1 MDSSSQSAESSE
13 ILKKGVMLDPS
24 QLSPL
29 PNYSRRFDSTTTN
42 SNPAVTSTSD
52 DFEFVVQEE
61 QLEEKMINNN
71 INQDPLSRQQQDDIF
86 LNDNIM
92 IQKYYQQQQPTSLKV
107 LFMGDSLSDKHKNNV
122 LKKFSEALALMAQR
136 QPHFHPLSLSPTTTF
151 INNKWMDKEIPMTF
165 NERKHHVIFLDTF
178 ESEPIDTYEDNGI
191 SVIEVDFTWSTTIA
205 SLLSDEDTLLFQ
217 QQQQHH
223 FLQAYINHYWE
234 KLDLVVY
241 FFSSHSMTNASI
253 NRVNQEMI
261 YLKQLSNDY
270 NIPIWPILVH
280 RPYERTGTSSSASS
294 SRPGTNNTFRTASP
308 NTPTPYSTAATTP
321 IKRFRSPIN
330 NNYIPMMI
338 SDEVDPI
345 SLKQSFLEQL
355 LRHGIQCV
363 DLPGINP
370 ERPNFMGNNKNKKNE
385 DMDNRTQQ
393 QLDIM
398 TVDQFITIDKKEL
411 AHMLKRW
418 HKSTK
423 RARLTSAAL
432 SSPSKTREYIIKK
445 LGIIGSILGISLLL
459 VGAITYH
466 SNSNQN
472 EWMANNKKEQTVV
485 EKVQLNPMWN
495 IVNQESLRH
504 LFLIQL
510 PPSLQNNQNLDF
522 SVLLLDH
529 HGQIQEYPMEY
540 NQQQGSYSVDVP
552 SPCLLNDDHDY
563 IASVFWYHPEQQQES
578 ENMDENIKKSDNDND
593 MILID
598 RVALTVEACDRMVAI
613 QSTFGANKMCKMD
626 DGMTLSTII
635 TYPHNV
641 DDALKMLMTS
651 IKALWTFLL
660 HGLYKNI
667 IEE

>member
-1 MDSSSQSAESSE
+1 
-13 ILKKGVMLDPS
+13 MLDPS

-29 PNYSRRFDSTTTN
+29 PNYSRRSDFTTTTS
-42 SNPAVTSTSD
+42 SNPAVTLTSD
-52 DFEFVVQEE
+52 DFEFVVQEQE
-61 QLEEKMINNN
+61 QHEEKMTNNH
-71 INQDPLSRQQQDDIF
+71 INQDPLFSRQQQDDIF

-92 IQKYYQQQQPTSLKV
+92 IQKYHQQQQPTTLKV

-122 LKKFSEALALMAQR
+122 LKKFSEALAFEVQR
-136 QPHFHPLSLSPTTTF
+136 QPHFHPSFLSPTTAF
-151 INNKWMDKEIPMTF
+151 INNNTRMDKEIPMTF

-191 SVIEVDFTWSTTIA
+191 SVIEVDFTWSTTIS
-205 SLLSDEDTLLFQ
+205 SLLSDENTLLFQ
-217 QQQQHH
+217 QQQQQH
-223 FLQAYINHYWE
+223 FLQAYINHYWK

-241 FFSSHSMTNASI
+241 FFSSHSMTNTSI

-294 SRPGTNNTFRTASP
+294 SRPSTNNTFRTASP

-355 LRHGIQCV
+355 IQHEIQCV

-370 ERPNFMGNNKNKKNE
+370 ERPNFMGNNKNKKDE
-385 DMDNRTQQ
+385 DIDMDNRTQQ

-411 AHMLKRW
+411 AQMLKRW

-423 RARLTSAAL
+423 RARLASATL
-432 SSPSKTREYIIKK
+432 SSSSSLKTREHIIKK
-445 LGIIGSILGISLLL
+445 LGIIGSILGILLLL
-459 VGAITYH
+459 VSGITYN

-472 EWMANNKKEQTVV
+472 EWMVNNKKEQAAV
-485 EKVQLNPMWN
+485 EKVQLHPMWN
-495 IVNQESLRH
+495 IVNQETLRH

-529 HGQIQEYPMEY
+529 HGQLQEYPMEY
-540 NQQQGSYSVDVP
+540 KQQQGSYSVDVP

-563 IASVFWYHPEQQQES
+563 IASVFWYHPQQQQEL
-578 ENMDENIKKSDNDND
+578 ENMAENIKKSENDND

-598 RVALTVEACDRMVAI
+598 RVALTVEACDRMMAI

-626 DGMTLSTII
+626 DDMTLSTII